1 MSAVLP
7 IPMLPTLVNMGELK
21 AYIQSEIKKGIEKAL
36 PVAVEKVLSDPENPI
51 LIRAI
56 ENILAVSDLKILKR
70 LYTHDVMLGLEKPY
84 EEDYVSIPTQIQ
96 ELKQNVTTEKPI
108 QDSPIIPQ
116 TTLELKAC
124 AIKDHLLE
132 NVKPRKAGVYMNSKE
147 FYYFM
152 QFTISADLR
161 WNQDIRN
168 PRQAK
173 KDIIEKAIKLYP
185 DILTIT
191 KSLSKNKV
199 TGIALKPSV
208 NRPDTDT

>member
-1 MSAVLP
+1 MSAVLQS
-7 IPMLPTLVNMGELK
+7 PMLPTLVNVGELK
-21 AYIQSEIKKGIEKAL
+21 AYIQSEIEKGIEKAL
-36 PVAVEKVLSDPENPI
+36 PAAVEKVLSDPEDPI
-51 LIRAI
+51 LIRAV

-84 EEDYVSIPTQIQ
+84 EEDYVSIPAQIQ

-108 QDSPIIPQ
+108 KDSPIILQ

-132 NVKPRKAGVYMNSKE
+132 NVKPRKAGIYMNSKE

-152 QFTISADLR
+152 KNTISADLR
-161 WNQDIRN
+161 WNQDIGN

-173 KDIIEKAIKLYP
+173 KDIMEKAIKLYP

-191 KSLSKNKV
+191 RSLSKNKV

-208 NRPDTDT
+208 NRPDTDI

>member
-1 MSAVLP
+1 MSAVLQS
-7 IPMLPTLVNMGELK
+7 PMLPTLVNVGELK
-21 AYIQSEIKKGIEKAL
+21 AYIQSEIEKGIEKAL
-36 PVAVEKVLSDPENPI
+36 PAAVEKVLSDPEDPI
-51 LIRAI
+51 LIRAV

-84 EEDYVSIPTQIQ
+84 EEDYVSIPAQIQ

-108 QDSPIIPQ
+108 KDSPIILQ

-132 NVKPRKAGVYMNSKE
+132 NVKPRKAGIYMNSKE

-152 QFTISADLR
+152 KNTISADLR
-161 WNQDIRN
+161 WNPDIGN

-173 KDIIEKAIKLYP
+173 KDIMEKAIKLYP

-191 KSLSKNKV
+191 RSLSKNKV

-208 NRPDTDT
+208 NRPDTDI